1 LKAAEDAPLGVL
13 LLAKVCQELLQPGI
27 LNALS
32 GLGKECGAPL
42 ASHPMISKLSFT
54 GSTEVGQAHHASLTG
69 NTTKVKPVQ
78 EKDSVTSCAA
88 S

>member
-13 LLAKVCQELLQPGI
+13 LHAKVCQELLPPGV

-42 ASHPMISKLSFT
+42 GSHPMISKLSFT
-54 GSTEVGQAHHASLTG
+54 GSTEVGKLIMRRSLET
-69 NTTKVKPVQ
+69 Q
-78 EKDSVTSCAA
+78 LRSSQSRRKDSVTSCAA